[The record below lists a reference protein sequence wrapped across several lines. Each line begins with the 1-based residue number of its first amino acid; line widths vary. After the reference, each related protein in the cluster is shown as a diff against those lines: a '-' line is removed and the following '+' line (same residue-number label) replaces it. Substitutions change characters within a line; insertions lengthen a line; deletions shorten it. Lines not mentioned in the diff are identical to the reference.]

1 MNQYFLLTLED
12 HNNKHQN
19 DADKKVTNTDRLV
32 SETVDQSLQT
42 YDEDNDGYI
51 NYGEFY
57 RLTVFFYCNEC
68 NVMMKYTHSNIFLTK
83 FKCKISL
90 HLIFLFIGPIS
101 D

>member
-1 MNQYFLLTLED
+1 MFTFEICKLSISYLDLNQYFLLTLED

-57 RLTVFFYCNEC
+57 RLTVLFYYNNC
-68 NVMMKYTHSNIFLTK
+68 NVYS
-83 FKCKISL
+83 
-90 HLIFLFIGPIS
+90 
-101 D
+101 